1 MKFAASLVAVV
12 AALATLTRASASPV
26 PILGQDKDL
35 SSRTSS
41 GPDRDWPVNVL

>member
-12 AALATLTRASASPV
+12 AAVAALAQASASPV
-26 PILGQDKDL
+26 PIANQVKDF